1 MCKGKV
7 LKGFKQGSDMARSVF
22 LESGGKQLEWKQ
34 ALVGRGR
41 GSDHSSG
48 QGGEGE
54 EQPRFHDGL
63 EPRKGHCY
71 NLFLMRNII
80 NIRDQ
85 RGNNQTQPAS
95 REKRKFRN
103 DRAAQIRKVVILQ

>member
-1 MCKGKV
+1 M
-7 LKGFKQGSDMARSVF
+7 
-22 LESGGKQLEWKQ
+22 GGTQLEWKQ
-34 ALVGRGR
+34 VLVGRGR
-41 GSDHSSG
+41 GSDHSRG
-48 QGGEGE
+48 LCVCGGGGEGE
-54 EQPRFHDGL
+54 EQPGSREGL

-95 REKRKFRN
+95 PEKGKFRR
-103 DRAAQIRKVVILQ
+103 DRAAQIRKVVVLQ